1 VHQAVQD
8 AVRDG
13 GIPDLL
19 VPARDRQLG
28 SEDGGPSLVA
38 IFADFP
44 DFAALALDDNGGCRG
59 GGTRFAGDVLAFTK
73 QAVIKSL
80 QDASPRTVEIA
91 QLSRYIFSVSG
102 LCCRRGHLPPQFRSE
117 HTPLMTVG
125 KLTIQ
130 GELSWLS
137 HAPCDPNP
145 TREFAHYH

>member
-1 VHQAVQD
+1 VITFLAHRFSAHLDAVGVVHQAVQD

-59 GGTRFAGDVLAFTK
+59 GGTRFAGDVLAFT
-73 QAVIKSL
+73 
-80 QDASPRTVEIA
+80 
-91 QLSRYIFSVSG
+91 SR
-102 LCCRRGHLPPQFRSE
+102 R
-117 HTPLMTVG
+117 
-125 KLTIQ
+125 
-130 GELSWLS
+130 
-137 HAPCDPNP
+137 
-145 TREFAHYH
+145 